1 MIERRYSAEEVSA
14 IFEQAAQ
21 AEQSGRLPAGRGQ
34 GMTLAELQA
43 IGTEAGIPSELVRQ
57 AAQALDHRPQ
67 PANRNFLGLP
77 YRVGLNVTLP
87 RTLSDPEWERLV
99 VDLRETFDARGVVRQ
114 DGSLR
119 QWTNGNLQVLV
130 EPGEGGHRVRF
141 RTMNG
146 SVRAYVSA
154 GLAMGVA
161 GSISL
166 LVAIA
171 GQGLVETGAVVSGA
185 VVTLIGGGLIAAG
198 ALRLPGWASL
208 RRRQME
214 EVARRLVER
223 VVAGDEQR

>member
-1 MIERRYSAEEVSA
+1 MTERRYSADEVSA

-21 AEQSGRLPAGRGQ
+21 AEQSGRLPAGRSQ

-43 IGTEAGIPSELVRQ
+43 IGAEAGIPSELVRQ
-57 AAQALDHRPQ
+57 AAQSLDHRPQ
-67 PANRNFLGLP
+67 SANRSFLGLP
-77 YRVGLNVTLP
+77 FRVGLNVSLH
-87 RTLSDPEWERLV
+87 RTLSDAEWERLV
-99 VDLRETFDARGVVRQ
+99 VDLRETFDARGAVRQ

-130 EPGEGGHRVRF
+130 EPSEGGHRVRF

-146 SVRAYVSA
+146 SVRAYVAA

-161 GSISL
+161 GSINL
-166 LVAIA
+166 FMAVM
-171 GQGLVETGAVVSGA
+171 GQGLVESGAVVSAA
-185 VVTLIGGGLIAAG
+185 VVTLIGGGLMTAG

-214 EVARRLVER
+214 ELARRLVER
-223 VVAGDEQR
+223 SVASDER